1 MHSLGI
7 PRGAG
12 NTLFLVPRPMF
23 MLSCLPMR
31 RRSFLRTATAT
42 ALFTGPTN
50 SLLALERDNRFRRQ
64 IGIQLYTLRNQIR
77 KDALGTIKAVKEA
90 GYVQGELYGFP
101 NCDPMIKAAEV
112 VGLQLHSSHFEWE
125 SVVNPGDKEF
135 TDFRKILE
143 KASKVGLSHL
153 VIPYLH
159 GKDRKTLDDYKR
171 TAENC
176 NKAAL
181 LASKQGIQLA
191 YHNHAFEFEPK
202 EEKVSGFDIF
212 VKEFTPEMQFELDVF
227 WVKVGNV
234 DPVGL
239 IKKLKGRVSQLHLKD
254 LRKGTKLPSFGGLP
268 KEAFKELGKGMIDM
282 EPIIVAARDAEV
294 SHCHVE
300 QDHSPAP
307 LRSIVES
314 MNYLKSL

>member
-1 MHSLGI
+1 
-7 PRGAG
+7 
-12 NTLFLVPRPMF
+12 
-23 MLSCLPMR
+23 MR
-31 RRSFLRTATAT
+31 RRSFLRSATAT
-42 ALFTGPTN
+42 ALFAGPTQ
-50 SLLALERDNRFRRQ
+50 SLLALEKDNKFRRQ

-77 KDALGTIKAVKEA
+77 KDPQGTIKAVKEA
-90 GYVQGELYGFP
+90 GYVQGEMYGFP
-101 NCDPMIKAAEV
+101 NCDPMIKAARA

-125 SVVNPGDKEF
+125 SVVNPADKEF
-135 TDFRKILE
+135 TDFRKALD
-143 KASKVGLSHL
+143 KAGEVGLTHL

-159 GKDRKTLDDYKR
+159 GKDRETLDDYR
-171 TAENC
+171 RVAGNC
-176 NKAAL
+176 NKAAS
-181 LASKQGIQLA
+181 LAKKQGIQLA

-202 EEKVSGFDIF
+202 KDGVSGFDVF
-212 VKEFTPEMQFELDVF
+212 VKEFSPEMQFELDVF

-234 DPVGL
+234 DPVAM
-239 IKKLKGRVSQLHLKD
+239 INKLKGRVSQIHLKD

-282 EPIIVAARDAEV
+282 EPIIVAARKAGV

-307 LRSIVES
+307 LESIVES